1 MFHLFHTL
9 SHHLWALALTALTVT
24 FLSLNRLLPLTM
36 LTSPAFSRLTQ
47 TDLRRAEISLTSAQI
62 LALNGTPVQVVAAPG
77 AGLRIVPY
85 LSVVHFYGGTVAYT
99 NGGGGFPELLVGS
112 AAYPF
117 TDAAIFLVTVA
128 PNRRSQ
134 SMGFAEVLDTAANPP
149 TSENAALTISKAT
162 AEFAAGNGTARVAVY
177 YTIEN
182 CNP

>member
-1 MFHLFHTL
+1 MIHLLHNL
-9 SHHLWALALTALTVT
+9 SHQAWAFLATAAALVFLTI
-24 FLSLNRLLPLTM
+24 NRLLPLTM
-36 LTSPAFSRLTQ
+36 LTNPAFSRLTQ
-47 TDLRRAEISLTSAQI
+47 TDLRRAEISLSSTQI
-62 LALNGTPVQVVAAPG
+62 LNLNATPIQVVPAPG

-85 LSVVHFYGGTVAYT
+85 LCVVHYFGGTVAYT

-112 AAYPF
+112 AAYVF